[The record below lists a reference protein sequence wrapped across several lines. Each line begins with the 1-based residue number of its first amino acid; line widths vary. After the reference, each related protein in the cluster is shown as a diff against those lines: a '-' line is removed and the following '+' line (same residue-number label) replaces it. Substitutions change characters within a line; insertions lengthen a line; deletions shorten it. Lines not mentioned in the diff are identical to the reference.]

1 MRKSSTPK
9 AAVKK
14 RRATRRKTTSK
25 LVAKQARDEHQPTNP
40 KVVADKAQLQRKSVT
55 KFNAREV
62 GDTRRRIAAQFE
74 AFRDTQVP
82 ETMRALAER
91 SVVQTREA
99 YEHSKI
105 ALQSVLESWNKSF
118 GAAGQG
124 TMALNSKII
133 DIAERNIDNN
143 FDFAMSLCRAKN
155 LAEVMELQAAYLRKQ
170 FGQLRSQAEEV
181 RLLSTKAYVG
191 AGALKRYQ

>member
-25 LVAKQARDEHQPTNP
+25 VVAKARDEHQPTNP

-62 GDTRRRIAAQFE
+62 GDTRRRIATRFE

-105 ALQSVLESWNKSF
+105 ALQSVLESWNRSF

-191 AGALKRYQ
+191 AGALKRNQ

>member
-1 MRKSSTPK
+1 MVQPLRTALAEAPSLYL
-9 AAVKK
+9 
-14 RRATRRKTTSK
+14 RII
-25 LVAKQARDEHQPTNP
+25 VAQEEIELERT
-40 KVVADKAQLQRKSVT
+40 QLPIRWYGRYI
-55 KFNAREV
+55 REV
-62 GDTRRRIAAQFE
+62 GDTRHRIAAQFE

-82 ETMRALAER
+82 ETVRALAER

-133 DIAERNIDNN
+133 DIAERNIDKN

-155 LAEVMELQAAYLRKQ
+155 LAEVMELQAAYLQKQ

-191 AGALKRYQ
+191 AGALKRNQ

>member
-25 LVAKQARDEHQPTNP
+25 VVAKQARDEHQPTNP
-40 KVVADKAQLQRKSVT
+40 KVVADKGLQRKSVT
-55 KFNAREV
+55 KFNSREV
-62 GDTRRRIAAQFE
+62 ADTRRMVAAQFE
-74 AFRDTQVP
+74 KFRDTQVP

-118 GAAGQG
+118 GAAGKG

-191 AGALKRYQ
+191 AGALKRNQ

>member
-1 MRKSSTPK
+1 MRKSPTPR

-14 RRATRRKTTSK
+14 LRATRRKTTSK
-25 LVAKQARDEHQPTNP
+25 VVAKQARDEHQPANP
-40 KVVADKAQLQRKSVT
+40 
-55 KFNAREV
+55 REV

-74 AFRDTQVP
+74 AFRDTKVP

-99 YEHSKI
+99 YENSKI

-143 FDFAMSLCRAKN
+143 FDFAMSLCRAKS

-191 AGALKRYQ
+191 AGALKRNQ

>member
-25 LVAKQARDEHQPTNP
+25 VVAKQARDEHQPTNP
-40 KVVADKAQLQRKSVT
+40 KVVADLRRQSVT
-55 KFNAREV
+55 KFDSREV
-62 GDTRRRIAAQFE
+62 ADTRRMVAAQFE
-74 AFRDTQVP
+74 KFRDTQVP

-118 GAAGQG
+118 GAAGKG

-191 AGALKRYQ
+191 AGALKRNQ